1 MSAAVSDHPRAAR
14 TASASRAGALSPDLA
29 HDLRLAVMRLA
40 RRTRQE
46 RGDHG
51 LPLGQLSALAV
62 LDRQGPMTAGALAQQ
77 EQVRP
82 PSMTR
87 VLATLAEAGYVDRTP
102 DPHDGRVVL
111 ISLTDSAR
119 RLLRDDRRRRDE
131 WMASRL
137 RELDPEQRAALAAA
151 LPVLEVLADS

>member
-1 MSAAVSDHPRAAR
+1 MSPSPAV
-14 TASASRAGALSPDLA
+14 TADLA

-40 RRTRQE
+40 RRVRHE

-51 LPLGQLSALAV
+51 LGLGQLSALAA
-62 LDRQGPMTAGALAQQ
+62 LDRHGAMTAGALAAH

-87 VLATLAEAGYVDRTP
+87 TLAALAEGGYVERTA
-102 DPHDGRVVL
+102 DPHDGRQVVV
-111 ISLTDSAR
+111 SLTSAAR
-119 RLLRDDRRRRDE
+119 ALLREDRRRRDE
-131 WMASRL
+131 WL
-137 RELDPEQRAALAAA
+137 AALLLDLDADDRALLRAA